1 MPQRMRTELA
11 NEVSQNFPR
20 ELLHCIEEYWS
31 ECESSRVADKTMNQ
45 SIKPHLAMF
54 FRWVMDDYA
63 PKSGSRGRNDIRT
76 LRSLV

>member
-20 ELLHCIEEYWS
+20 ELLRC
-31 ECESSRVADKTMNQ
+31 
-45 SIKPHLAMF
+45 KPHLAMF
-54 FRWVMDDYA
+54 FRWVVDDYT
-63 PKSGSRGRNDIRT
+63 PKRGSSGSNDIRT